1 MSAVEPIRDRKKIL
15 AIKQNLKAR
24 NVRNYLLFSLGINV
38 GLRIQDLLSLR
49 VKDVLNADYIYLKEK
64 KTDKPR
70 KIKLN
75 AAAKEAINFYFRKE
89 KPFDPEQ
96 YLFRAERSGNQLNR
110 IRVWEMMKEWCEEVG
125 VKQKVGTHTFR
136 KSWGYHARI
145 QGEPIE
151 LIQKRFGHSSPQTTL
166 LYIGIISEEIEDLED
181 RVCL

>member
-24 NVRNYLLFSLGINV
+24 SARNYLLFSLGINV
-38 GLRIQDLLSLR
+38 GLRISDLLSLK
-49 VKDVLNADYIYLKEK
+49 VKDVLNTDYIYLKEK
-64 KTDKPR
+64 KTDKLKKV
-70 KIKLN
+70 KINK
-75 AAAKEAINFYFRKE
+75 AAKEAINFYFKKE
-89 KPFDPEQ
+89 RPYDPEQ
-96 YLFRAERSGNQLNR
+96 FLFRAERSGKQLNR
-110 IRVWEMMKEWCEEVG
+110 IRVWEMVKEWCEEVG

-136 KSWGYHARI
+136 KSWGYHARL

-151 LIQKRFGHSSPQTTL
+151 LIQKRFGHSSPSTTL